1 MLTPDYLAHC
11 ADDILNL
18 YQPLQDS
25 ILRDI
30 VRRIIKNGLMTKTAA
45 WQAARLQE
53 VGMLYSDTLNEVSR
67 LSGKSQTEL
76 AKTFQ
81 EAGLK
86 AVEPDIKIYEAAG
99 LSPPPLPLSPSALK
113 VLTAG
118 LEKTGGYLN
127 NLTMTTAE
135 AAQELYIKAST
146 LAEMQI
152 ESGAFDY
159 ATAIKNAVKAAADGG
174 VKVKYPTGH
183 VDKLD
188 VAVRRAVLTGVG
200 QTTGKISLAYANDM
214 GCDLMEITAHSG
226 ARPTHAAWQGRLVS
240 LSGRPGYLSTYDIGY
255 GTGPGF
261 KGWNC
266 RHDWFPFFDG
276 LSESA
281 YPRQKL
287 AEYENQRVTYNGKQ
301 MTVYD
306 ASQRQRALE
315 RRIRETKNQLVSYDE
330 AIKNGVDMQA
340 EFSQASL
347 LLKKQEALL
356 KDFVNKTGLR
366 RDTVREQKLG
376 FGKSTAQKAVHAYK
390 HQLLPNN
397 KKAVISNE
405 KFTKY
410 ALNKEHTTGRDKA
423 VAFEKALGYNV
434 DNANE
439 LIANIH
445 KNIAFCPAKKRPAT
459 EYGQPFDVTMN
470 LTGPNGK
477 TARVKT
483 GWIIDKGAEHPRLT
497 SAYVTK
503 EVKK

>member
-1 MLTPDYLAHC
+1 MLTPEYLSNC
-11 ADDILNL
+11 ANDIVKL

-30 VRRIIKNGLMTKTAA
+30 VRRIIKTGTMTETAT

-53 VGMLYSDTLNEVSR
+53 GGMLYTDILSEVSR
-67 LSGKSQTEL
+67 LSGKSRSEL
-76 AKTFQ
+76 ANLFQ
-81 EAGLK
+81 KAGLK
-86 AVEPDIKIYEAAG
+86 AVEPDVKIYEAAG
-99 LSPPPLPLSPSALK
+99 LSPPLPLSPAALK
-113 VLTAG
+113 VLTSG
-118 LEKTGGYLN
+118 LEKTGGYLT

-135 AAQELYIKAST
+135 AAQESYIKAST

-152 ESGAFDY
+152 ESGAFNY
-159 ATAIKNAVKAAADGG
+159 ATAIKNAVKTAADGG
-174 VKVKYPTGH
+174 VKVRYPTGH

-200 QTTGKISLAYANDM
+200 QTTGNISLAYANDM

-226 ARPTHAAWQGRLVS
+226 ARPSHAAWQGKLVS

-255 GTGPGF
+255 GTGSGF

-266 RHDWFPFFDG
+266 RHDWFPYFDG

-287 AEYENQRVTYNGKQ
+287 VEYENQRVTYGGEQ

-306 ASQRQRALE
+306 ASQRQRAME
-315 RRIRETKNQLVSYDE
+315 RRIRATKDKLVSYDE
-330 AIKNGVDMQA
+330 ATKNGVDMQA
-340 EFSQASL
+340 EFSRASL
-347 LLKKQEALL
+347 LLKKQEAML

-366 RDTVREQKLG
+366 RDTVREQKLK
-376 FGKSTAQKAVHAYK
+376 FGKSTAQKAVQAYK
-390 HQLLPNN
+390 HQLLPNYKSAN
-397 KKAVISNE
+397 IS
-405 KFTKY
+405 
-410 ALNKEHTTGRDKA
+410 RDKVVGYSINKNHA
-423 VAFEKALGYNV
+423 VGHDKAIAFEKALGYNV

-439 LIANIH
+439 LIANIR
-445 KNIAFCPAKKRPAT
+445 KNVAFYPAKKRAVT
-459 EYGQPFDVTMN
+459 AYGQPFEVTMN

-483 GWIIDKGAEHPRLT
+483 GWLIDVGSKEPRLT
-497 SAYVTK
+497 TVYIAK
-503 EVKK
+503 ERKK